1 MTDAATVASNLLAA
15 RSQMAF
21 TLGFHILLVPFGL
34 CLPLFALI
42 ANAYGLRHRD
52 EAALRLARRWSQV
65 MGVTF
70 AVGAVTGTVLSFEMG
85 LLWPGLLGRFGDVFG
100 LPFAIEGHRVLPRGD
115 LRRDLHLR
123 LGSPEP
129 ARAPV
134 ARRSR
139 SRSSRCWAPSRSS
152 PRTPG

>member
-1 MTDAATVASNLLAA
+1 ACADEAGEDREAAVTDAAAVASNLLAA

-70 AVGAVTGTVLSFEMG
+70 AVGAVTGTVLSFELG
-85 LLWPGLLGRFGDVFG
+85 L
-100 LPFAIEGHRVLPRGD
+100 
-115 LRRDLHLR
+115 
-123 LGSPEP
+123 
-129 ARAPV
+129 
-134 ARRSR
+134 
-139 SRSSRCWAPSRSS
+139 
-152 PRTPG
+152 